1 MANETGSRLWR
12 PWGGGGGGGGGETS
26 TLHLPSASATRAS
39 LLYLL
44 PGASML
50 TSASNA
56 SSTRVDTSTAADA
69 PRVNHAQVLF
79 QRFMNHMKDPRAH
92 RIVANIK
99 VILRL

>member
-1 MANETGSRLWR
+1 
-12 PWGGGGGGGGGETS
+12 
-26 TLHLPSASATRAS
+26 
-39 LLYLL
+39 
-44 PGASML
+44 ML